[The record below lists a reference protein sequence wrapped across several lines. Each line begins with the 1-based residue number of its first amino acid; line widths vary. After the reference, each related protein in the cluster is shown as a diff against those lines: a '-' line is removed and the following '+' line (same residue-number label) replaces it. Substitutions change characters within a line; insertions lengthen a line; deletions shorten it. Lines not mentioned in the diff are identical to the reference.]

1 MKNFKYLD
9 IITVFFVVVL
19 LVSNVASTKIA
30 KVGFMELDGGTILF
44 PLSYIFNDVLTEVY
58 GYSRSRKVIWLGF
71 FSAILM
77 VGVFSLVGVLP
88 SANGWDNQ
96 DAYQKILGQ
105 TPRIVLASL
114 VAYFFGEFTN
124 SFILAKMKV
133 ATKGKWLWT
142 RTITSTIFGELI
154 DSILFILI
162 AFSGV
167 LPISLIVSLIV
178 FNYVFKTII
187 EVILTPA
194 TYAIVNFL
202 KKKESEDFFDN
213 KTNFNPFIISTSNN
227 KK

>member
-1 MKNFKYLD
+1 
-9 IITVFFVVVL
+9 
-19 LVSNVASTKIA
+19 
-30 KVGFMELDGGTILF
+30 MELDGGTILF